1 MPDTPQLVTHRQS
14 HGNKAAIVFVHGFG
28 GDAITTWGQFPALL
42 AAEPAL
48 SSWDIYS
55 VGYST
60 SLSFD
65 IAGVWSADPAI
76 ITAGGLLTTH
86 TSVPPLD
93 GYDALAFLAH
103 SMGGLLV
110 QRGLLSE
117 PSLRRRLSHL
127 MLFGTPSAGLKK
139 ASPFAF
145 WKRQTR
151 DMAHGSAFI
160 TALRQEW
167 AATITDTPPFRFVTV
182 AGERDDFVPVESSH
196 APFAESS
203 RRVIYG
209 NHLEIVKPENGT
221 HLGFKLA
228 VKTLSG
234 DASLNLIDAAR
245 LAIESRQFQS
255 AIDTLWPIRHE
266 LDLKGLVHLALA
278 LDSVG
283 RRADA
288 ITLVRDAG
296 HAGTDALGVLAGRLK
311 RRWLVESRKADADEA
326 LALYRQGFE
335 ESFGK
340 NAEQAFY
347 HAINCA
353 FMARA
358 YSGDVTASMGYAQ
371 EALTQCAASGKDD
384 VWRHAT
390 EGEAHIYL
398 GHPDEADAAY
408 LRALERRSA
417 PWQLQ
422 SLYQQ
427 AVRAADL
434 TDDPVMIARI
444 NQRFPHP

>member
-1 MPDTPQLVTHRQS
+1 MADSPQLVVHRQS
-14 HGNKAAIVFVHGFG
+14 RGSKAAIVFVHGFG
-28 GDAITTWGQFPALL
+28 GDAISTWGGFPTLL
-42 AAEPAL
+42 AAEAAL
-48 SSWDIYS
+48 AAWDIYS
-55 VGYST
+55 LGYST

-65 IAGVWSADPAI
+65 IAGVWSADPEI
-76 ITAGGLLTTH
+76 VTGGGLLTTQ

-117 PSLRRRLSHL
+117 PALRRRVSHL
-127 MLFGTPSAGLKK
+127 MLFGTPSAGLQK

-151 DMAHGSAFI
+151 DMACDSPFI
-160 TALRQEW
+160 TTLRQQW
-167 AATITDTPPFRFVTV
+167 NADVTGRPPFRFVTV
-182 AGERDDFVPVESSH
+182 AGERDEFVPRLSSLD
-196 APFAESS
+196 PFAEPY
-203 RRVIYG
+203 RRVVYG
-209 NHLEIVKPENGT
+209 NHLDIVKPEKAD

-228 VKTLSG
+228 MKTLRG
-234 DASLNLIDAAR
+234 DLSVSAIDAAR
-245 LAIESRQFQS
+245 LAVESRAFQS
-255 AIDTLWPIRHE
+255 AIDTLWPIRTE
-266 LDLKGLVHLALA
+266 LDDRGLVNLALA
-278 LDSVG
+278 LDAVD

-288 ITLVRDAG
+288 IALLRGGG
-296 HAGTDALGVLAGRLK
+296 HAGTDPLGVLAGRLK
-311 RRWLVESRKADADEA
+311 RRWLVEHRKADAEEA

-335 ESFGK
+335 ESFGSD
-340 NAEQAFY
+340 AAQAFY

-358 YSGDVTASMGYAQ
+358 YRCDVTASMGYAQ
-371 EALTQCAASGKDD
+371 QALAQCAASGKDD

-408 LRALERRSA
+408 GRALQRQA
-417 PWQLQ
+417 WPWQVQ

-434 TDDPVMIARI
+434 TEDPAMIARI
-444 NQRFPHP
+444 NQRFPPP